1 MSGEIQE
8 TAAAEVEVE
17 GGSPAAKGLTGK
29 LLLGAA
35 FFTCPCHL
43 PIYIILFGGTALGGY
58 LSENIVL
65 AAGAMTAVFLFS
77 LLTGRKMVKARG

>member
-1 MSGEIQE
+1 MSGKTLE
-8 TAAAEVEVE
+8 TAAAQVEIE
-17 GGSPAAKGLTGK
+17 GGSPSKGLTGK
-29 LLLGAA
+29 FLLGAA

-65 AAGAMTAVFLFS
+65 AAGALTAVFLFS
-77 LLTGRKMVKARG
+77 LLTGWKMVKARG